1 MRLHVSPRW
10 RGVGLACALTVLGA
24 SGAAAE
30 WSGPFVGA
38 ELLGSLDSVDTV
50 ETTAATGAAFHKF
63 TSSGG
68 GIGGGVDLG
77 YNWQPPDSRFV
88 VGVLASFDGLS
99 NGAGGVFHTNDDYA
113 GLIEARAGYLLN
125 PVLLW
130 YGETGLALGQE
141 NARANLGGPTTSL
154 SRTATGYAIGGGF
167 EWALPAHTLPIAAG
181 TSLFADYQHIWWDN
195 GTMTMPAAAPNLDFR
210 WQRESNI
217 VRLGVRLHF

>member
-1 MRLHVSPRW
+1 MRSHIYAVA
-10 RGVGLACALTVLGA
+10 LACGLTVLGA
-24 SGAAAE
+24 SGASAQ

-38 ELLGSLDSVDTV
+38 ELLGSLDSVDTT
-50 ETTAATGAAFHKF
+50 ETTAATGTVFHKF

-77 YNWQPPDSRFV
+77 YNWQLPQSQFV
-88 VGVLASFDGLS
+88 FGALASFDGLS
-99 NGAGGVFHTNDDYA
+99 NGAGKVLHTNDDYA

-130 YGETGLALGQE
+130 YGETGLALAQE
-141 NARANLGGPTTSL
+141 NVTANLGGPTTSL
-154 SRTATGYAIGGGF
+154 SRTATGYALGTGV

-181 TSLFADYQHIWWDN
+181 TSLFADFQHIWWDS
-195 GTMTMPAAAPNLDFR
+195 GSMTMPAAAPNLDFR